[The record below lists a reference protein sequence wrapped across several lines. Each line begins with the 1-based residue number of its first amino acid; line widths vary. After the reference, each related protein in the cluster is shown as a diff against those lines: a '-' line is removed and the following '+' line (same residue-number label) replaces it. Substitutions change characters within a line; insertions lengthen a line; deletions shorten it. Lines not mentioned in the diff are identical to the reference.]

1 METKPT
7 FEEEKKRKTW
17 TRPPRT
23 DLCFLLLSWLTFFF
37 FFLIQYFKAVM
48 VVSVEEVSSSLVR
61 EYLSRKVGKAM
72 ANV

>member
-17 TRPPRT
+17 TRLPRT
-23 DLCFLLLSWLTFFF
+23 DLCFLLLSWLTLL
-37 FFLIQYFKAVM
+37 FFLIPYFKAVM